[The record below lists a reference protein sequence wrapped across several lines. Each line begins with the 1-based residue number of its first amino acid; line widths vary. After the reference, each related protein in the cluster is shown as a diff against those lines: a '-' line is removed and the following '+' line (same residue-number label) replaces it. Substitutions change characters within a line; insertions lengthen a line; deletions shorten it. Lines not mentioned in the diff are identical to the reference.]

1 MPPRS
6 QRTPSRRFNASSF
19 VAGLVAGVGVSMISF
34 YLLGIPGSPDE
45 TSAGGA
51 NVAPEGSD
59 EQNGPRRFEFF
70 ERLPGAKV
78 STDTE
83 PYKSLT
89 PGGYVAPTE
98 VAPAEVEPTEAA
110 PAQAAPAE
118 YVVQAG
124 SFPEQDDA
132 NRLRAR
138 LMLTGMGADI
148 RIDTQETGDGVWHRV
163 VIGPFSSKQ
172 DAEQTVASLQQHDV
186 SSILLEVPPSG

>member
-6 QRTPSRRFNASSF
+6 QRTPSRRFNAWSF
-19 VAGLVAGVGVSMISF
+19 VAGLIAGVGVSMISF
-34 YLLGIPGSPDE
+34 YLLGIPAGPDD

-51 NVAPEGSD
+51 SVASEGGGD
-59 EQNGPRRFEFF
+59 QNDPRRFEFF

-78 STDTE
+78 ATDTE
-83 PYKSLT
+83 PYKNLT

-98 VAPAEVEPTEAA
+98 VEPPEVEPPEVA
-110 PAQAAPAE
+110 PTE

-148 RIDTQETGDGVWHRV
+148 RIDTQETGDEVWHRV

-172 DAEQTVASLQQHDV
+172 DAEQTVAGLRQHDV
-186 SSILLEVPPSG
+186 SSLLLEVPPSG